1 MNFVA
6 AIPKMLNIVLLSVS
20 LTLIAFVLT
29 ACDIEVDREPT
40 TGSRE
45 TSNQVNVG
53 DDNLGF
59 TESVFQGEPLDA
71 PSDVAKE
78 LKIIW
83 ETWAIL
89 TKDHVDRAELDP
101 KIMSETAIRG
111 MLRALGD
118 PHTNYVPPEA
128 FAIDSNDIFQGEFEG
143 I

>member
-59 TESVFQGEPLDA
+59 TESVFQGEP
-71 PSDVAKE
+71 
-78 LKIIW
+78 
-83 ETWAIL
+83 
-89 TKDHVDRAELDP
+89 
-101 KIMSETAIRG
+101 
-111 MLRALGD
+111 
-118 PHTNYVPPEA
+118 
-128 FAIDSNDIFQGEFEG
+128 
-143 I
+143 